1 MTEQRNCFTCR
12 HRYKALAPDNNGGYP
27 WRCAAKGGYRL
38 AWGQDKEC
46 PQGLWEP
53 IKTMEVSREILEN
66 SITAHDRANSARR

>member
-1 MTEQRNCFTCR
+1 MSTQRNCFNCK

-46 PQGLWEP
+46 PQGLWEAK
-53 IKTMEVSREILEN
+53 IERS
-66 SITAHDRANSARR
+66 ANAELSNKG